1 MFLVEDKEMQPLGVT
16 FLGCI
21 LSSQEAGSGMAL
33 SEIVIILVKRQLIIL
48 GCVLSGK
55 NILIEIPRITSL
67 ASLSEESDLCQS
79 FPVPDQD
86 NDPCV

>member
-21 LSSQEAGSGMAL
+21 LSSQEAGSRFIRNRTHFGQEA
-33 SEIVIILVKRQLIIL
+33 VLIIL

-55 NILIEIPRITSL
+55 NTLIESPRITSL
-67 ASLSEESDLCQS
+67 ASLSEKNDLCQS